1 MLLDC
6 EKLINWKMSN
16 ILQQLQD
23 QKASYMEIMTLKNE
37 SKNIKELPRT
47 YNHLD
52 EYTDETK
59 IIHMTGRLTQPWK
72 TGLPIDFTI
81 NKAKKILGVIPRE
94 PILTLLGKRPS
105 HYQKHPNQKI
115 EIYWKNFE
123 CNDGYN
129 WYVNIAANGVG
140 CKIYGVVTGTFFD
153 EVKIMEWT

>member
-115 EIYWKNFE
+115 ENL
-123 CNDGYN
+123 
-129 WYVNIAANGVG
+129 
-140 CKIYGVVTGTFFD
+140 FFD
-153 EVKIMEWT
+153 LAREALKDGAITKEFIEEQVTKGNVRKDILQCLENKES